1 VTYCE
6 GVRRPGW
13 LRRGSGREP
22 VYQITGARRGVREDV
37 DARSRRYLVSMGV
50 RTLCFVLAVVTHGW
64 LRWGFVVLALILPYM
79 AVVLA
84 NSGRERSVDI
94 PDTDLADDRR
104 ALGPTER

>member
-37 DARSRRYLVSMGV
+37 DARSRRYLISMGV

-64 LRWGFVVLALILPYM
+64 LRWTFVVLALILPYM

-84 NSGRERSVDI
+84 NTGRERSVDI
-94 PDTDLADDRR
+94 PDTDRADDRR